1 MVLGK
6 INVKPE
12 QNVDICCLLE
22 TPDRHYFF
30 IYSFMTSTVTMCV
43 VLLTVLF
50 CFRAQVKG
58 EDLFTYEENK
68 EKFGK
73 PQKRKGFKEGLW
85 EIENRPN
92 IGIEDDLVIPNQV
105 LSFKILKLLKVA
117 IILFPQIPPAAV
129 ITEAN
134 ESEKEINS
142 KDVKL
147 PPKQKRKV
155 DKLQVCFLCLF
166 GLIFG
171 LYKYLF
177 SN

>member
-1 MVLGK
+1 MTTTISMCFVL
-6 INVKPE
+6 P
-12 QNVDICCLLE
+12 
-22 TPDRHYFF
+22 
-30 IYSFMTSTVTMCV
+30 
-43 VLLTVLF
+43 TVL
-50 CFRAQVKG
+50 FRAQVKG
-58 EDLFTYEENK
+58 KDLFTYDDNK
-68 EKFGK
+68 ETFGK
-73 PQKRKGFKEGLW
+73 PQKGKGFKEGLW

-155 DKLQVCFLCLF
+155 DKLQVCYLF
-166 GLIFG
+166 GFICG
-171 LYKYLF
+171 LFKYLF
-177 SN
+177 RNYSVCKLVLLISCYVQYSFSTLGSKTVVMVFL

>member
-6 INVKPE
+6 FNVKPE

-92 IGIEDDLVIPNQV
+92 IGLADDLVTPNQV
-105 LSFKILKLLKVA
+105 LSFKKLKFFKLQTYSFPSCHQCLLK
-117 IILFPQIPPAAV
+117 QM
-129 ITEAN
+129 N
-134 ESEKEINS
+134 
-142 KDVKL
+142 
-147 PPKQKRKV
+147 QRK
-155 DKLQVCFLCLF
+155 KKTTRML
-166 GLIFG
+166 
-171 LYKYLF
+171 
-177 SN
+177 